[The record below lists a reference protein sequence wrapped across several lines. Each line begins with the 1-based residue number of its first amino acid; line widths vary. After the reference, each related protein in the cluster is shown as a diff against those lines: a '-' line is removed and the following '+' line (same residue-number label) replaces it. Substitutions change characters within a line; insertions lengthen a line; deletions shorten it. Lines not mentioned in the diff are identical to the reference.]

1 MNIWIF
7 VIYKASTATTSVL
20 SKPLIEKKSCYYNST
35 SSTMS
40 DTKKMS
46 KKNGTQV
53 RLPWHVTVFHILIPF
68 HSEGALRV
76 QAAGGGPRHQGG
88 REDLSAPG
96 ETLTIM
102 MCRYLFSL
110 LQCVKRVWAYLKEHK
125 LMDPE
130 NKQWFTPDKTMAPI
144 FGEEKIKGFGMMKY
158 LKVSAMLRD
167 PNSVVRGFLF
177 TEPPVSDACQR
188 TQVMSPL
195 FLVVPSPNTVLMF
208 HFWSL

>member
-1 MNIWIF
+1 
-7 VIYKASTATTSVL
+7 
-20 SKPLIEKKSCYYNST
+20 
-35 SSTMS
+35 
-40 DTKKMS
+40 
-46 KKNGTQV
+46 
-53 RLPWHVTVFHILIPF
+53 
-68 HSEGALRV
+68 
-76 QAAGGGPRHQGG
+76 
-88 REDLSAPG
+88 
-96 ETLTIM
+96 M

-144 FGEEKIKGFGMMKY
+144 FGEEKIKAFGMLKY

-188 TQVMSPL
+188 TQAVSPQ
-195 FLVVPSPNTVLMF
+195 FLVVKSQFRTYVPFLIFVNTEYYIITQYI
-208 HFWSL
+208 FWC